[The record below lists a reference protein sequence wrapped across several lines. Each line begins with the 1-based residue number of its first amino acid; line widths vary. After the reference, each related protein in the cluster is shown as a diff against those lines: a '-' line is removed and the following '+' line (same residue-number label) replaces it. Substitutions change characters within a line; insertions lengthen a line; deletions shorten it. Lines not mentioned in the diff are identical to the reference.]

1 MKKYIFLVLL
11 LSVLIRT
18 KAEVTL
24 PKIFSSN
31 MVLQRNSLV
40 PVWGYAATGEQIT
53 VSFAGQVQNTIADND
68 GNWFVTLAPLTVNS
82 KPAEMIITGTNTIK
96 LGNILVGD
104 VWLCSGQSNMEY
116 PLDRS
121 LKKYL
126 APEKGNDLAIE
137 ELSKLK
143 SDQIRYVYADKQ
155 RTKEDI
161 KSVGW
166 ITQSNDSVLR
176 KVSAVGYFFAKDIN
190 SELNVPVGI
199 ISSSWGGTRIEEWT
213 PPVAYLNS
221 TVFKDSIKEKK
232 NFQID
237 GIVPGQKFES
247 MLKPIVPF
255 AIKGMLWYQGESNC
269 IIEDQQTYP
278 EKMRLM
284 VETYRS
290 LFKNS
295 TMPFYYVQ
303 IAPYLYSHRKKD
315 KKKHVPE
322 QLAVFREAQVQCL
335 SIPYSGMV
343 VTTDLVD
350 NASNIHPPYKWDIA
364 HRLALLALNNTY
376 GRSVVCSGPTYK
388 SYKIK
393 RNKVIISFNNI
404 AGGLVSRDG
413 HSLSWF
419 LIAGSDEKF
428 IPAQA
433 DIKGNKVVVMS
444 TNIQNPVAVRFAWNE
459 SAIPNLCN
467 KEGLPAV
474 PFRTDK

>member
-11 LSVLIRT
+11 LGGGIRT

-31 MVLQRNSLV
+31 MVLQRNSPV
-40 PVWGYAATGEQIT
+40 PVWGHAETGEQIS
-53 VSFAGQVQNTIADND
+53 VSFAGQVQNTIADNN
-68 GNWFVTLAPLTVNS
+68 GNWFVTLAPLTVNC

-126 APEKGNDLAIE
+126 APEKGTDLAIE
-137 ELSKLK
+137 EFSKLK
-143 SDQIRYVYADKQ
+143 SDQIRYIYADKQ

-161 KSVGW
+161 KSIGW

-190 SELNVPVGI
+190 LELNVPIGI
-199 ISSSWGGTRIEEWT
+199 ISTSWGGTRIEEWT
-213 PPVAYLNS
+213 PSAAYLNS
-221 TVFKDSIKEKK
+221 AVFKDSIKEKK

-247 MLKPIVPF
+247 MLKPIIPF

-278 EKMRLM
+278 EKVKLM

-290 LFKNS
+290 LFKNAA
-295 TMPFYYVQ
+295 MPFYYVQ

-315 KKKHVPE
+315 KKKHIPE
-322 QLAVFREAQVQCL
+322 QLAVFREAQAQCL

-350 NASNIHPPYKWDIA
+350 NASNIHPPYKWDVA

-376 GRSVVCSGPTYK
+376 GRNVVCSGPTYK
-388 SYKIK
+388 SYIIK

-404 AGGLVSRDG
+404 AGGLVSHDD

-419 LIAGSDEKF
+419 LIAGPDGKF

-433 DIKGNKVVVMS
+433 EIKGNKVVVMS
-444 TNIQNPVAVRFAWNE
+444 INIQNPVAVRFAWNE
-459 SAIPNLCN
+459 SAIPNFYN
-467 KEGLPAV
+467 KGGLPAV

>member
-11 LSVLIRT
+11 LSVLFQI

-31 MVLQRNSLV
+31 MVLQRNSPV
-40 PVWGYAATGEQIT
+40 SVWGHAVTGEQIM
-53 VSFAGQVQNTIADND
+53 VSFAGQVKNTNADNN

-96 LGNILVGD
+96 LDNILVGD

-121 LKKYL
+121 LKKYS
-126 APEKGNDLAIE
+126 APEKGADLAIE

-143 SDQIRYVYADKQ
+143 SDQIRYIYAEKQ
-155 RTKEDI
+155 RTKGDL

-166 ITQSNDSVLR
+166 VTQSNDSVLR

-199 ISSSWGGTRIEEWT
+199 ISTSWGGTRIEEWT
-213 PPVAYLNS
+213 PPVAYYNS
-221 TVFKDSIKEKK
+221 AVFKDSIFKNK

-247 MLKPIVPF
+247 MLKPLIPF

-278 EKMRLM
+278 EKVRLM

-290 LFKNS
+290 LFKNV

-315 KKKHVPE
+315 KKKHIPE
-322 QLAVFREAQVQCL
+322 QLAAFREAQVQCL

-350 NASNIHPPYKWDIA
+350 NASNIHPPYKWDVG
-364 HRLALLALNNTY
+364 HRLALLALNKTY
-376 GRSVVCSGPTYK
+376 GRKVVYSGPIYK
-388 SYKIK
+388 SYKVK
-393 RNKVIISFNNI
+393 RNNVILSFTNI

-413 HSLSWF
+413 LPLNWF
-419 LIAGSDEKF
+419 SIAGVDGKF
-428 IPAQA
+428 VSAHA
-433 DIKGNKVVVMS
+433 EIKGNEVVVWS
-444 TNIQNPVAVRFAWNE
+444 EEINNPVAIRFAWNE
-459 SAIPNLCN
+459 SAIPNFCN